1 MQGKHLAYRPDID
14 GLRAL
19 AVLAVVIFHFNKEWL
34 PGGFVGVDIFFVISG
49 FLITGIISKQMV
61 NGTFS
66 FVDFYLRRV
75 KRIFPAALFVTLCSV
90 VFGAAFMLPEDVVA
104 LSKSAIAAVI
114 SAANIYFWKFL
125 DTSYFAASSD
135 TVPLLHLWSL
145 GVEEQF
151 YLIWPALLL
160 VAYKLGG
167 KSLAIGSAVVI
178 AIITFWYGESK
189 IVSDPSFAYYMLPS
203 RAGELLFGALTYF
216 ICDTFKHKKSQ
227 VLASALASTGAAI
240 LVCSLAYIKETNGFP
255 GFISA
260 VPAAGAAILIASG
273 AFGSTTVG
281 KLLSIR
287 PMVAVGLVS
296 FSLYLWHWPVLAFY
310 RYAYGEPTSLS
321 AVVLCAFVMTTMT
334 MFSYFF
340 IEKKFRSS
348 GNVVA
353 GIIALPGTALVASV
367 AMILVALK
375 GFAGWPQTD
384 SYQAQLKSLNDKT
397 KPAHQYSY
405 NCQMPR
411 FNRKVISDPRCI
423 IGAPNTAPTILIVGD
438 SNAAHYV
445 GYIKSVAEANGLAAR
460 NVTHSACLPFKD
472 ISAKY
477 VSAKRRKSCE
487 RYNAQIW
494 NHFKSYET
502 VFISAAWN
510 SYVKGDS
517 FFKDLDRQ
525 ISIAS
530 KSANH
535 VVIGL
540 QAPIFEN
547 YDRKCAAKSLKIPFT
562 DCGLASSYPS
572 TGETET
578 NKRIKQL
585 ASKYSNV
592 EIFTVRD
599 HICNGGNCSAYSDGH
614 PIYYDRGHL
623 SMPGSEHLGIKSI
636 SMKTYPKFL
645 SKSSLSQDTPQAKL

>member
-66 FVDFYLRRV
+66 FADFYLRRV

-178 AIITFWYGESK
+178 AIVTFWYGESK

-340 IEKKFRSS
+340 VEKKFRST
-348 GNVVA
+348 GNLAA
-353 GIIALPGTALVASV
+353 GLIAVPGTALVACT
-367 AMILVALK
+367 ALLLVWSR
-375 GFAGWPQTD
+375 GYVGWPEYY
-384 SYQAQLKSLNDKT
+384 SYQAKLQAVNDRT
-397 KPAHQYSY
+397 KPAHQYDY

-411 FNRKVISDPRCI
+411 FKNTVINEDRCI
-423 IGAPNTAPTILIVGD
+423 VGGRDKKPSIFIVGD

-445 GYIKSVAEANGLAAR
+445 GFIKAIAEKNNISAR
-460 NVTHSACLPFKD
+460 NLTHSACLPFKD
-472 ISAKY
+472 ISGKY
-477 VSAKRRKSCE
+477 VSAKRKTSCS

-494 NHFKSYET
+494 KHIKSYDT
-502 VFISAAWN
+502 VFVSAAWAN
-510 SYVKGDS
+510 YAKGDS
-517 FFKDLDRQ
+517 FYKDLESQ
-525 ISIAS
+525 IGMMS
-530 KSANH
+530 KTAKN

-540 QAPIFEN
+540 QAPIFDDF
-547 YDRKCAAKSLKIPFT
+547 DRKCEAKAIKAPFVN
-562 DCGLASSYPS
+562 CHKKSSYAS
-572 TGETET
+572 DGETES
-578 NKRIKQL
+578 NKKII
-585 ASKYSNV
+585 AIAAKYKNV
-592 EIFTVRD
+592 TTFNLRD
-599 HICNGGNCSAYSDGH
+599 MICVDGICSAYQEGH
-614 PIYYDRGHL
+614 PLYFDRGHL
-623 SMPGSEHLGIKSI
+623 SMPGSFLLGQKAAALNVA
-636 SMKTYPKFL
+636 PKFL
-645 SKSSLSQDTPQAKL
+645 LRNKKETSEKSVSL

>member
-66 FVDFYLRRV
+66 FADFYLRRV

-90 VFGAAFMLPEDVVA
+90 VFGAAFMLPEDVAA

-167 KSLAIGSAVVI
+167 KSLAIGSAAVI
-178 AIITFWYGESK
+178 AVVTFWYGESK
-189 IVSDPSFAYYMLPS
+189 VLSDPSFAYYMLPS
-203 RAGELLFGALTYF
+203 RAGELLIGAITYF
-216 ICDTFKHKKSQ
+216 ICDSFKHKKSQ
-227 VLASALASTGAAI
+227 AVAGALGSTGAAI
-240 LVCSLAYIKETNGFP
+240 LVCSLAYIKETDGFP

-260 VPAAGAAILIASG
+260 VPAVGAALLIASG
-273 AFGSTTVG
+273 AFGSTTIG
-281 KLLSIR
+281 RLLATR
-287 PMVAVGLVS
+287 PMVAIGLVS

-310 RYAYGEPTSLS
+310 RYAYGEPTSVS
-321 AVVLCAFVMTTMT
+321 AVAICAFIMTAMT
-334 MFSYFF
+334 LFSYFF
-340 IEKKFRSS
+340 VEKKFRSS
-348 GNVVA
+348 GNFTAVVF
-353 GIIALPGTALVASV
+353 ALPGTAIVASI
-367 AMILVALK
+367 AMILITTK
-375 GFAGWPQTD
+375 GFVGWPQNNA
-384 SYQAQLKSLNDKT
+384 YQAQLKNLSDRT
-397 KPAHQYSY
+397 KPAHQYPY

-411 FNRKVISDPRCI
+411 FNRAVIRDPRCVT
-423 IGAPNTAPTILIVGD
+423 GAPNTPPTILIVGD

-445 GYIKSVAEANGLAAR
+445 GYIKSVAQENGLAAR
-460 NVTHSACLPFKD
+460 NITHSACLPFKEG
-472 ISAKY
+472 SAKY

-487 RYNAQIW
+487 RYNANIW
-494 NHFKSYET
+494 NHFKSYDT

-510 SYVKGDS
+510 SYVKGDT
-517 FFKDLDRQ
+517 FFKDLDKQ
-525 ISIAS
+525 IATAS
-530 KSANH
+530 RLTSH

-540 QAPIFEN
+540 QAPIFES
-547 YDRKCAAKSLKIPFT
+547 YDRKCAAKSLKIPFI
-562 DCGLASSYPS
+562 DCGLASSYLS
-572 TGETET
+572 KGETET
-578 NKRIKQL
+578 NKRITQI

-592 EIFTVRD
+592 EIFSVRD
-599 HICNGGNCSAYSDGH
+599 HICKDGNCSAYIDGQ

-623 SMPGSEHLGIKSI
+623 SMPGSEHLG
-636 SMKTYPKFL
+636 MKAIALRSYPKFL
-645 SKSSLSQDTPQAKL
+645 SRPGMISESPQTQM

>member
-1 MQGKHLAYRPDID
+1 MQGKHLAYRPDVD

-66 FVDFYLRRV
+66 FADFYLRRV

-90 VFGAAFMLPEDVVA
+90 VIGAAFMLPEDVVA

-167 KSLAIGSAVVI
+167 KSLAIGSAVVMAI
-178 AIITFWYGESK
+178 ATFWYGESK
-189 IVSDPSFAYYMLPS
+189 IVPDPSFAYYMLPS

-216 ICDTFKHKKSQ
+216 ICETFKQKKSQ
-227 VLASALASTGAAI
+227 ALASALASTGAAI
-240 LVCSLAYIKETNGFP
+240 LACSLAFIKETDGFP

-260 VPAAGAAILIASG
+260 LPAAGAALLIASG
-273 AFGSTTVG
+273 VFGSTAVG
-281 KLLSIR
+281 KILSIR
-287 PMVAVGLVS
+287 PMVAIGLVS

-321 AVVLCAFVMTTMT
+321 AVLVCAFFMTAMT

-340 IEKKFRSS
+340 VEKKFRSTS
-348 GNVVA
+348 NLTAGLVA
-353 GIIALPGTALVASV
+353 VPGTALVAC
-367 AMILVALK
+367 AALLLVWSR
-375 GFAGWPQTD
+375 GYIGWPEYY
-384 SYQAQLKSLNDKT
+384 SYQAKLQAVNDRT
-397 KPAHQYSY
+397 KPAHQYDY

-411 FNRKVISDPRCI
+411 FKNTVINEPRCI
-423 IGAPNTAPTILIVGD
+423 VGDKGKNPSIFIVGD

-445 GYIKSVAEANGLAAR
+445 GFIKYVSEQSNISAR
-460 NVTHSACLPFKD
+460 NLTHSACLPFKD
-472 ISAKY
+472 ISGKY
-477 VSAKRRKSCE
+477 VSAKRKTSCA

-494 NHFKSYET
+494 KHMKSYDT
-502 VFISAAWN
+502 VFVSAAWAN
-510 SYVKGDS
+510 YVKGDDFYKVLES
-517 FFKDLDRQ
+517 Q
-525 ISIAS
+525 IEMMS
-530 KSANH
+530 KSAKN

-540 QAPIFEN
+540 QAPIFDDF
-547 YDRKCAAKSLKIPFT
+547 DRKCEAKAIKTPFM
-562 DCGLASSYPS
+562 DCHKKTSYASI
-572 TGETET
+572 GETDSN
-578 NKRIKQL
+578 NKIIEIAK
-585 ASKYSNV
+585 KYKNV
-592 EIFTVRD
+592 STFSVRD
-599 HICNGGNCSAYSDGH
+599 LICVNGVCSAYKDGQ
-614 PIYYDRGHL
+614 PLYFDRGHL
-623 SMPGSEHLGIKSI
+623 SMPGSTILGQKAVTLK
-636 SMKTYPKFL
+636 MTPDFL
-645 SKSSLSQDTPQAKL
+645 LNKRKDMASNSESL